1 MKKLLTLTLILT
13 LAAATIVVAQPAPR
27 PAGNCDG
34 SGFAPQG
41 RHPGMGHGKRM
52 RDDAPGIRRILAMG
66 DEINLTD
73 QQREQLENMM
83 DEFKLQHVDRKAEL
97 QKAQIKLKA
106 LMRDE
111 ADEGQVNAAI
121 DQVSKLKA
129 QMQKT
134 RYANHQKAKS
144 VLTQD
149 QVDKLKQLRKDFKCG
164 KGPRSGNQERGAGI
178 GG

>member
-13 LAAATIVVAQPAPR
+13 LAAATIAVAQPAPC
-27 PAGNCDG
+27 PPGCCDG
-34 SGFAPQG
+34 HSFGAQG
-41 RHPGMGHGKRM
+41 KHRGIGHGM
-52 RDDAPGIRRILAMG
+52 RGDAPGIKRILAMG

-73 QQREQLENMM
+73 QQRDQLENMM
-83 DEFKLQHVDRKAEL
+83 DEFRMEHVDRKAEL

-111 ADEGQVNAAI
+111 ADEGEVNAAI
-121 DQVSKLKA
+121 DEVSELKA
-129 QMQKT
+129 QMQKM

-149 QVDKLKQLRKDFKCG
+149 QIDKLKQLCKDSRCG
-164 KGPRSGNQERGAGI
+164 KGPKPGGSRRGPGI